1 MGCQMK
7 SGQAEYEKQ
16 NPPLSKEEVKDILKT
31 RDPEALHKIVFF
43 HLDQIDDIKWFF
55 SEVETFMNSIQDENM
70 LVTAGWALSTILTLN
85 DVVVKQNDDIFQ
97 RARRFAEQLNQSKI
111 EEMHEIAFNI
121 SLWLEFDLEEQ

>member
-1 MGCQMK
+1 
-7 SGQAEYEKQ
+7 
-16 NPPLSKEEVKDILKT
+16 
-31 RDPEALHKIVFF
+31 
-43 HLDQIDDIKWFF
+43 
-55 SEVETFMNSIQDENM
+55 MNSIQDENM